1 MKTYLSYF
9 GTIVG
14 VLFGSY
20 FGIVGDLVGFIICA
34 VLVLFCMLWFSLS
47 WEQMKKQS
55 KDKERRIKKLEK
67 WKKEHEEY
75 HLEWLK
81 EIPTEKPKLGTI
93 RTGSYPSELYYKM
106 LIEKENAN
114 AENREATDNRGA
126 NQTATQK

>member
-20 FGIVGDLVGFIICA
+20 FGIVRDLVGSIICA
-34 VLVLFCMLWFSLS
+34 VLVLFCMLWFSFS
-47 WEQMKKQS
+47 WEQMKQQS

-67 WKKEHEEY
+67 WKKEHEKY

-93 RTGSYPSELYYKM
+93 HTGSYPSELYYKM

-114 AENREATDNRGA
+114 ADNREA